1 MQIRELMSRYVEVI
15 AYDTDVRSAAA
26 KMRDLNVNVIPVC
39 DGARFVGILTD
50 RDIAV
55 RLAAEGRDAIRTR
68 VSEVMTRDLTY
79 CYEDQTIED
88 AGIVMEFHQ
97 ISRLPIL
104 SRAHDLVGIVSASD
118 ITTTTRGARQTA
130 FGAAVGAT
138 PELTATAVSPP
149 KISTVVPR

>member
-15 AYDTDVRSAAA
+15 AYDNDVRSAAV

-50 RDIAV
+50 RDIAL
-55 RLAAEGRDAIRTR
+55 RLAAEGRDAMRTR

-79 CYEDQTIED
+79 CYEDQTTED
-88 AGIVMEFHQ
+88 AAIVMEFHQ

-104 SRAHDLVGIVSASD
+104 SRAHDLVGIVSATD
-118 ITTTTRGARQTA
+118 ITTGRGARQNVL
-130 FGAAVGAT
+130 GAAAGAT
-138 PELTATAVSPP
+138 PELTATAFSAP
-149 KISTVVPR
+149 KAATFVPR

>member
-15 AYDTDVRSAAA
+15 AYDNDVRSAAV

-55 RLAAEGRDAIRTR
+55 RLAAEGRDAMRTR

-88 AGIVMEFHQ
+88 AAIVMEFHQ

-104 SRAHDLVGIVSASD
+104 SRAHDLVGIVSATD
-118 ITTTTRGARQTA
+118 ITTGRGARQTVL
-130 FGAAVGAT
+130 GAAVGAT
-138 PELTATAVSPP
+138 PELTATAFSAP
-149 KISTVVPR
+149 KPATFVPR